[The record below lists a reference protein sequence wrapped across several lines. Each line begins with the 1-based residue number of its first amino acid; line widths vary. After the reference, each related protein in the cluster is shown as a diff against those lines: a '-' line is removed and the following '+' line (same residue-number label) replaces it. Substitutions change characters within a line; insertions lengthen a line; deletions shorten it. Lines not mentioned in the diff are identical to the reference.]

1 MRAGKV
7 CLVEEIQM
15 QALESQYLQNTA
27 DLIIWYSPEV
37 NLWIK
42 AHVRSNI
49 RRNIRI
55 MKRFQWL

>member
-55 MKRFQWL
+55 M